1 MGGGGPGEEKQWGR
15 LDHEWSIGG
24 TEGRPTLE
32 EKEAEL
38 NLMGG
43 WMDSI
48 RRRATSGSWATA
60 IG

>member
-1 MGGGGPGEEKQWGR
+1 

-24 TEGRPTLE
+24 TGGRPTLE
-32 EKEAEL
+32 EEAEL

-48 RRRATSGSWATA
+48 RRRVTSGSWATA